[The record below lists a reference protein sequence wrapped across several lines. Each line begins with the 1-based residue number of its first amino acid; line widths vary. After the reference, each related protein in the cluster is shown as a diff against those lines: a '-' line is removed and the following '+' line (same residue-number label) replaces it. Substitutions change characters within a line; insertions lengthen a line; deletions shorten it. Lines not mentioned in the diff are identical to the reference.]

1 MQYGIEQN
9 VLEAPFSL
17 IISFLLSLGLA
28 NLGYL
33 TQKFFFKNV
42 ISLEFKKVIFSFPL

>member
-1 MQYGIEQN
+1 MKFGIEQN

-17 IISFLLSLGLA
+17 ILSILLSIGLI
-28 NLGYL
+28 NIGYL

-42 ISLEFKKVIFSFPL
+42 IFLELKKKYL